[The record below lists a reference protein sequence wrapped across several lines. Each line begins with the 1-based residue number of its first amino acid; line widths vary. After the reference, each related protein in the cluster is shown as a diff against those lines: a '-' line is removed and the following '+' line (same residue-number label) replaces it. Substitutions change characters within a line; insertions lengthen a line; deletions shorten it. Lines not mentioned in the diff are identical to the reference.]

1 MIYRGFHKF
10 SPRELVAGSWYAKIT
25 LLESIIRDMGMI
37 LLLYLLGGSEPTM
50 RCTWPWLRRC
60 CAHVCVCVFVCVY
73 DWSKSVGVGM
83 ILLNKQDFW
92 KCRDKLWKIGRDWK
106 ESLAKCKMGYPRK
119 YSAHLCVMSL
129 WPKLERRDT
138 SNLSCAEL
146 LLWEVKRLSPLNVPD
161 TTIVTSAEADMF
173 VEGLLS

>member
-10 SPRELVAGSWYAKIT
+10 SPRELVAGSWYAQMT
-25 LLESIIRDMGMI
+25 LLQSIIRDMGMI

-50 RCTWPWLRRC
+50 RCTWPWFRRC
-60 CAHVCVCVFVCVY
+60 CAHVCVCVCMIEARVSELV
-73 DWSKSVGVGM
+73 

-106 ESLAKCKMGYPRK
+106 VSLAKCKMGYPPK

-146 LLWEVKRLSPLNVPD
+146 LLWEVKCLSPLNVPD